1 MVRKMN
7 LYEINNE
14 ILNTCIDTETG
25 EVIDIEKLNSLNL
38 QMQDKIENI
47 GCWIK
52 NLLSDVDQLDVEIK
66 NLSDRKKA
74 AKNKAESLKKYLSD
88 FLDGSKYVSS
98 KVSISYRK
106 SESVEVADIEQIKLL
121 DNCDDYLT
129 YKEPEA
135 NKTAIK
141 EAIKHGVVVPGC
153 SLVEKQN
160 IQIK

>member
-1 MVRKMN
+1 MN
-7 LYEINNE
+7 LYEINAE
-14 ILNTCIDTETG
+14 LLSCIDTETG
-25 EVIDIEKLNSLNL
+25 EVVDIEKLNSLNM

-47 GCWIK
+47 GCWVK
-52 NLLSDVDQLDVEIK
+52 NLLSNADQLDAEIK
-66 NLSDRKKA
+66 SLTERKKS

-88 FLDGSKYVSS
+88 FLNGSKFESS
-98 KVSISYRK
+98 KVSIFYRK
-106 SESVEVADIEQIKLL
+106 SESVEVMDIEQIKLL
-121 DNCDDYLT
+121 ENCDDYLT

-141 EAIKHGVVVPGC
+141 DAIKHGVIVPGC

>member
-1 MVRKMN
+1 MN

-14 ILNTCIDTETG
+14 ILSTCIDTETG

-47 GCWIK
+47 GCWVK
-52 NLLSDVDQLDVEIK
+52 NLLSNADQLDAEIK
-66 NLSDRKKA
+66 SLTERKKS

-88 FLDGSKYVSS
+88 FLNGSKFESS

-106 SESVEVADIEQIKLL
+106 SESVEVIDIEQIKLL
-121 DNCDDYLT
+121 ENCDDYLT

-141 EAIKHGVVVPGC
+141 DAIKHGVIVPGC

>member
-7 LYEINNE
+7 LYEINAE
-14 ILNTCIDTETG
+14 LLSCIDTETG
-25 EVIDIEKLNSLNL
+25 EVIDIEKLDSLNL

-47 GCWIK
+47 GCWVK
-52 NLLSDVDQLDVEIK
+52 NLLSNADQLDAEIK
-66 NLSDRKKA
+66 SLTERKKS

-88 FLDGSKYVSS
+88 FLNGSKFESS

-129 YKEPEA
+129 YKEPDA

-141 EAIKHGVVVPGC
+141 EAIKNGVIVPGC

>member
-1 MVRKMN
+1 MN
-7 LYEINNE
+7 LYEINAE
-14 ILNTCIDTETG
+14 LLSCVDTETG
-25 EVIDIEKLNSLNL
+25 EIIDIEKLDSLDL

-47 GCWIK
+47 GCWVK
-52 NLLSDVDQLDVEIK
+52 DLLSDADQLGTEIK
-66 NLSDRKKA
+66 SLTERKKSA
-74 AKNKAESLKKYLSD
+74 NNKAESLKKYLSS
-88 FLDGSKYVSS
+88 FLDGSKFESS

-106 SESVEVADIEQIKLL
+106 SESVDVADIEQIKLL
-121 DNCDDYLT
+121 ENCDDYLT

-141 EAIKHGVVVPGC
+141 EAIKHGVIVPGC

>member
-1 MVRKMN
+1 MN
-7 LYEINNE
+7 LYEINAE
-14 ILNTCIDTETG
+14 LLSCIDTETG
-25 EVIDIEKLNSLNL
+25 EVIDIEKLNSLNM

-47 GCWIK
+47 GCWVK
-52 NLLSDVDQLDVEIK
+52 NLLSNADQLDAEIK
-66 NLSDRKKA
+66 SLTERKKS

-88 FLDGSKYVSS
+88 FLNGSKFESS
-98 KVSISYRK
+98 KVSIFYRK
-106 SESVEVADIEQIKLL
+106 SESVEVMDIEQIKLL
-121 DNCDDYLT
+121 ENCDDYLT

-141 EAIKHGVVVPGC
+141 DAIKHGVIVPGC

>member
-1 MVRKMN
+1 MN

-14 ILNTCIDTETG
+14 ILSTCIDTETG
-25 EVIDIEKLNSLNL
+25 EVIDIEKLDSLNL

-52 NLLSDVDQLDVEIK
+52 NLLSDADQLDIEIK
-66 NLSDRKKA
+66 NLSNRKKS

-98 KVSISYRK
+98 KISISYRK
-106 SESVEVADIEQIKLL
+106 SESVEISDIEQIKLL
-121 DNCDDYLT
+121 ENCDDYLA

-141 EAIKHGVVVPGC
+141 EAIKHGIVIPGC

>member
-1 MVRKMN
+1 MN
-7 LYEINNE
+7 LYEINAE
-14 ILNTCIDTETG
+14 LLSCVDTETG
-25 EVIDIEKLNSLNL
+25 EIIDIEKLDSLDL

-47 GCWIK
+47 GCWVK
-52 NLLSDVDQLDVEIK
+52 DLLSDADQLGTEIK
-66 NLSDRKKA
+66 SLTERKKSA
-74 AKNKAESLKKYLSD
+74 NNKAESLKKYLSS
-88 FLDGSKYVSS
+88 FLDGSKFESS

-106 SESVEVADIEQIKLL
+106 SEAVEVADIKQIKLL
-121 DNCDDYLT
+121 ENCDDYLT

-141 EAIKHGVVVPGC
+141 EAIKHGVIVPGC

>member
-1 MVRKMN
+1 MN
-7 LYEINNE
+7 LYEINAE
-14 ILNTCIDTETG
+14 LLSCIDTETG
-25 EVIDIEKLNSLNL
+25 EVIDIEKLDNLNL
-38 QMQDKIENI
+38 QMHDKIENI

-52 NLLSDVDQLDVEIK
+52 NLLSNADQLDVEIK
-66 NLSDRKKA
+66 SLSDRKKS

-88 FLDGSKYVSS
+88 FLNGNKFESA

-106 SESVEVADIEQIKLL
+106 SEAVEVADIEQIKLL
-121 DNCDDYLT
+121 EDRDCYLT

-141 EAIKHGVVVPGC
+141 EAIKHGSIVPGC